1 MRTLLIKDDTAT
13 TTLTDLGE
21 DGQVIWEVD

>member
-13 TTLTDLGE
+13 AALADLGE
-21 DGQVIWEVD
+21 DGLTIGEID